1 MSRAKMFYDISKRT
15 EGLVS
20 GNDFITLDE
29 VQTISFTDVDEM
41 RAALKGYLESGVF
54 TVGNLR
60 AQHHPASFYV
70 ATFQRK
76 PWIMTELRI
85 CSASSRRYS
94 MNQHL

>member
-1 MSRAKMFYDISKRT
+1 MFDDISKRT

-41 RAALKGYLESGVF
+41 RAALRGTWNPVYSQLVIM
-54 TVGNLR
+54 R

-85 CSASSRRYS
+85 CSANSRQYS